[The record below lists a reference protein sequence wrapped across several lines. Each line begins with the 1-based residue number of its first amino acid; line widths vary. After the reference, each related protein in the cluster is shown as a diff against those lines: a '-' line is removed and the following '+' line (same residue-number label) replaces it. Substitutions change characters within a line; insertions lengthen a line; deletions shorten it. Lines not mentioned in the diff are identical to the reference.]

1 MTATRSFKP
10 ALAAR
15 VLDFLDDGSPP
26 FLTVAAQRA
35 GANPKIVEWWV
46 ASGCEEFADP
56 NEPQTQ
62 FALEVRR
69 IQAEY
74 TAEQTKWLANLK
86 GDDKNTTERARRVT
100 WILTCLNRTV
110 FDLSRPPK
118 EAPKGETDKPN
129 AKQSLNEIMSEL
141 ANPKLQ

>member
-1 MTATRSFKP
+1 MSARSFKP
-10 ALAAR
+10 ALAAK
-15 VLDFLDDGSPP
+15 VLEFLGDGSPP
-26 FLTVAAQRA
+26 FLTIAAQRA

-46 ASGCEEFADP
+46 ASGSEEFADP
-56 NEPQTQ
+56 NAPQTQ

-74 TAEQTKWLANLK
+74 TAEKTRELAAMTNE
-86 GDDKNTTERARRVT
+86 DKNATERARRVT

-129 AKQSLNEIMSEL
+129 KAQSINEIMNEL